1 MQHLKLSDEI
11 VLAAGELNPLIPH
24 PIEMIVGSIAFLLL
38 LAVMKRKVVPM
49 FEKAYAARTEAIEG
63 GIERAEKAQLEAQR
77 ALLQYNE
84 QLSSA
89 QGEAA
94 KLREDARIQ
103 GAAILEELRT
113 KAQEEAARITAAASA
128 SIEAERQQAITSL
141 RNEVGALAV
150 ELASKIVGEA
160 LDDQARQSRI
170 VDRFIEDLE
179 KSKSPVKK
187 KLEKEENENPSRRKQ
202 PSITCDCTRQARCC
216 RQGRNSG

>member
-1 MQHLKLSDEI
+1 MRSINLLAGDEP
-11 VLAAGELNPLIPH
+11 LNPLIPH
-24 PIEMIVGSIAFLLL
+24 TAELVVGAIAFTLLFL
-38 LAVMKRKVVPM
+38 VLKSKVVPM

-77 ALLQYNE
+77 ALVQYNE

-89 QGEAA
+89 QGEAS
-94 KLREDARIQ
+94 KLREEARIQ
-103 GAAILEELRT
+103 GAAILEELRA
-113 KAQEEAARITAAASA
+113 KAQDEAARITAAAHA
-128 SIEAERQQAITSL
+128 SIEAERQQAVTSL

-179 KSKSPVKK
+179 KSK
-187 KLEKEENENPSRRKQ
+187 
-202 PSITCDCTRQARCC
+202 
-216 RQGRNSG
+216 

>member
-1 MQHLKLSDEI
+1 MQRINIL
-11 VLAAGELNPLIPH
+11 AGEGSLNPLIPH
-24 PIEMIVGSIAFLLL
+24 TAEIVVGFIAFTLLFL
-38 LAVMKRKVVPM
+38 VLKSKVVPM

-77 ALLQYNE
+77 ALVQYNE

-89 QGEAA
+89 QGEAS

-113 KAQEEAARITAAASA
+113 KAQEEAARITAAAHA

-170 VDRFIEDLE
+170 VDRFLEDLE
-179 KSKSPVKK
+179 KSKK
-187 KLEKEENENPSRRKQ
+187 
-202 PSITCDCTRQARCC
+202 
-216 RQGRNSG
+216 

>member
-1 MQHLKLSDEI
+1 MEPLNIL
-11 VLAAGELNPLIPH
+11 AGEALNPLIPH
-24 PIEMIVGSIAFLLL
+24 TAEVIVGFIAFTLLFL
-38 LAVMKRKVVPM
+38 VLKSKVVPM
-49 FEKAYAARTEAIEG
+49 FEKAYAARTEAIQG

-77 ALLQYNE
+77 ALVQYNE

-94 KLREDARIQ
+94 KLREDARAQ

-113 KAQEEAARITAAASA
+113 KAQDEAARITAAAHA
-128 SIEAERQQAITSL
+128 SIEAERQQAVTSL

-179 KSKSPVKK
+179 KSEQSK
-187 KLEKEENENPSRRKQ
+187 
-202 PSITCDCTRQARCC
+202 
-216 RQGRNSG
+216 